1 MDGRNEQSGGPG
13 DAHANCPVDTFQLR
27 HEVLTGMEAP
37 LFTVQRLR
45 STVECNRPYVPTW
58 DFMSI
63 ASDPSVRAAACAE
76 GRQSHWNA
84 TLPQTVAETPALASR
99 STHARATAYLTLTV
113 ATVLVVLRVIAS
125 ALAIPLEPVGGVVAP
140 TWMIEVTTTG
150 VTPTTALVYGRDV
163 GIQLIQVPAS
173 VGTSSTA
180 RVVPAHLV
188 RGEVHLLS
196 LGLTS
201 LRVHASSP
209 HGAQRMSFQ
218 ATSPVVTVFQTK
230 GATGV
235 RAW

>member
-1 MDGRNEQSGGPG
+1 MR
-13 DAHANCPVDTFQLR
+13 
-27 HEVLTGMEAP
+27 
-37 LFTVQRLR
+37 
-45 STVECNRPYVPTW
+45 
-58 DFMSI
+58 I
-63 ASDPSVRAAACAE
+63 ASDPSVRAAARAE
-76 GRQSHWNA
+76 GRQSHWNGA
-84 TLPQTVAETPALASR
+84 LPRTVAETSAPASR
-99 STHARATAYLTLTV
+99 STRARVTAYLALTV

-125 ALAIPLEPVGGVVAP
+125 ALAIPLEPIAGVVAP

-163 GIQLIQVPAS
+163 GVQLIQVPAR
-173 VGTSSTA
+173 VGTSSAA

-196 LGLTS
+196 LGSTS

-209 HGAQRMSFQ
+209 HRVQRMSFD

-230 GATGV
+230 EATGV